1 MRQYLEYFLIL
12 LLKSF
17 ITIFPLNKARKIALK
32 LSDLAYF
39 LLFKRRNI
47 AIENLTNA
55 FPEKDFAEI
64 KSIAKQVFQ
73 NIGITFIEL
82 FYFPKLDN
90 TIIHHQVKYKNLNL
104 MLEKCE
110 KNKGLIMLSGHYG
123 NWELLAFS
131 TGYISGYPLTIIVK
145 TQSNKLVDKLI
156 NEYRTLLGN
165 KIVPMQNAVREIFK
179 TLDRGGVVAMLAD
192 QSAPKESVFVKFF
205 NREVATFQ
213 GPAVF
218 ALKTKTPVLM
228 GFIIRKED
236 FSYEVIL
243 EEIKTDDLNEFNE
256 ENIRILTQRHTA
268 LLEEYIRRYPHLWM
282 WTHRRWKNI
291 REKIS

>member
-1 MRQYLEYFLIL
+1 MRQYLEYFIILIL
-12 LLKSF
+12 KNF
-17 ITIFPLNKARKIALK
+17 ITILPLDKARKIALI
-32 LSDLAYF
+32 LSNITYS
-39 LLFKRRNI
+39 LLFKRRKI
-47 AIENLTNA
+47 AIENLTKA
-55 FPEKDFAEI
+55 FPGKDLSEI
-64 KSIAKQVFQ
+64 KAIAKKVFQ

-82 FYFPKLDN
+82 FYFPKLN
-90 TIIHHQVKYKNLNL
+90 YSIINDQVKYKNLNL

-110 KNKGLIMLSGHYG
+110 IKKGLIMLSGHFG

-131 TGYISGYPLTIIVK
+131 TGYISGHPLTIIVK

-165 KIVPMQNAVREIFK
+165 KVVPMQSAAREVFK
-179 TLDRGGVVAMLAD
+179 TLKTGGVVAMLAD

-205 NREVATFQ
+205 NREVSTFQ

-218 ALKTKTPVLM
+218 ALKTKAPMLM

-243 EEIKTDDLNEFNE
+243 EEIKTDDLNEYNE
-256 ENIRILTQRHTA
+256 ENVKILTQRHST
-268 LLEEYIRRYPHLWM
+268 LLENYIQRYPHLWM
-282 WTHRRWKNI
+282 WTHRRWKNV
-291 REKIS
+291 R